1 MKNRQYVLGVD
12 IGTSSTKTLLVAA
25 DGRIVAETTAAYP
38 LYSPKP
44 GWNEQDPAHWWQAT
58 IKTVRAAL
66 KQSGIEPAR
75 IAGLGLSGQMHGSV
89 FLDAR
94 GRVLRNA
101 LLWND
106 QRTAR
111 QCADITAAAG
121 GTKGLIALVNNVA
134 LTGFTAPKILW
145 LRDNEPKLFKQL
157 RQLLL
162 PKDYIRYLL
171 TGDYASDV
179 SDAAGTLLL
188 DVQNRRWSTALL
200 RKLDLAPELFPK
212 LYESPDVTGTLHAA
226 AARALGL
233 VAGLPVVGGAGD
245 QPAGAVGMGVVA
257 EGIVSATLGTSG
269 VVFAHAE
276 KMAPNP
282 AGVLQSFCH
291 AVPDKWCVFGCML
304 SAGGSLEWAKEALY
318 ADTQPKSGSVFDRM
332 DADIAGV
339 PAGCEGLFFLPYL
352 DGERCPHADPL
363 ARACWIGLN
372 RRHGRAAMA
381 RAVMEGIT
389 FGMADQIVLMRQLG
403 VKVAEVRCGGGG
415 ARSRFWRQLQA
426 DIYGA
431 TTVTVDSP
439 NASAYGAALLGGVG
453 GGVWGSVPA
462 ACRMTLT
469 VQNRLKPSAP
479 SARFYGA
486 RHTLYRTLYPA
497 LKPTFTKL

>member
-1 MKNRQYVLGVD
+1 MAKQKYVIGVD

-44 GWNEQDPAHWWQAT
+44 GWNEQAPNDWWQAT
-58 IKTVRAAL
+58 IKTVRAAI
-66 KQSGIEPAR
+66 KQSGVKPTDV
-75 IAGLGLSGQMHGSV
+75 AGIGLSGQMHGSV
-89 FLDAR
+89 FLDDR

-106 QRTAR
+106 QRTAK
-111 QCADITAAAG
+111 QCADITKAAG

-157 RQLLL
+157 RQVLL
-162 PKDYIRYLL
+162 PKDYIRFLL
-171 TGDYASDV
+171 TGDYASEV

-188 DVQNRRWSTALL
+188 DVKNRRWSAPLL
-200 RKLDLAPELFPK
+200 RKLDLAAELFPK
-212 LYESPDVTGTLHAA
+212 LYESPEVTGTLHAEA
-226 AARALGL
+226 AEAMGL
-233 VAGLPVVGGAGD
+233 VAGIPVVGGAGD
-245 QPAGAVGMGVVA
+245 QPAGAVGMGIVE

-276 KMAPNP
+276 KMVPNP
-282 AGVLQSFCH
+282 EGVLQSFCH
-291 AVPDKWCVFGCML
+291 AVPNKWCVFGCML
-304 SAGGSLEWAKEALY
+304 SAGGSFEWAKDVLY
-318 ADTQPKSGSVFDRM
+318 ADAKPKSGNVFDLM
-332 DADIAGV
+332 NAELASV
-339 PAGCEGLFFLPYL
+339 PPGCEGLFFLPYL

-363 ARACWIGLN
+363 ARACWVGLS
-372 RRHGRAAMA
+372 RRHGRAAMT

-389 FGMADQIVLMRQLG
+389 FGMGDQVALMRQLG
-403 VKVAEVRCGGGG
+403 VKVSEVRCGGGG
-415 ARSRFWRQLQA
+415 AKSTFWRQLQA

-453 GGVWGSVPA
+453 GGVWGSVPE
-462 ACRMTLT
+462 ACRKTLT
-469 VQNRLKPSAP
+469 VQNRLKAVAKSAK
-479 SARFYGA
+479 FYAA
-486 RHTLYRTLYPA
+486 RHAIYRTLYPA
-497 LKPTFTKL
+497 LKPAFGAL

>member
-1 MKNRQYVLGVD
+1 MSKQKYVIGVD

-25 DGRIVAETTAAYP
+25 DGKIVAETTATYP

-44 GWNEQDPAHWWQAT
+44 GWNEQAPSDWWQAT
-58 IKTVRAAL
+58 IKTVRAAMR
-66 KQSGIEPAR
+66 QSGVKPTDV
-75 IAGLGLSGQMHGSV
+75 AGIGLSGQMHGSV
-89 FLDAR
+89 FLDER
-94 GRVLRNA
+94 GKVLRNA

-106 QRTAR
+106 QRTAQ
-111 QCADITAAAG
+111 QCADITKAAG

-134 LTGFTAPKILW
+134 LTGFTAPKVLW

-171 TGDYASDV
+171 TGVYASEV

-188 DVQNRRWSTALL
+188 DVKNRKWSLPLL
-200 RKLDLAPELFPK
+200 RKLDLDPALLPPLF
-212 LYESPDVTGTLHAA
+212 ESPDVTGTLNAEAA
-226 AARALGL
+226 QALGL
-233 VAGLPVVGGAGD
+233 VTGIPIVGGAGD
-245 QPAGAVGMGVVA
+245 QPAGAVGMGVVE

-276 KMAPNP
+276 KMVPNP

-291 AVPDKWCVFGCML
+291 AVPNKWCVFGCML
-304 SAGGSLEWAKEALY
+304 SAGGSFEWAKDVLY
-318 ADTQPKSGSVFDRM
+318 ADAKPKSGSVFDLM
-332 DADIAGV
+332 NAELASV
-339 PAGCEGLFFLPYL
+339 PPGCEGLFFLPYL

-363 ARACWIGLN
+363 ARACWVGLS
-372 RRHGRAAMA
+372 RRHGRAAMT

-389 FGMADQIVLMRQLG
+389 FGMGDQVALMRQLG
-403 VKVAEVRCGGGG
+403 VKVSEVRCGGGG
-415 ARSRFWRQLQA
+415 AKSQFWRQLQA

-453 GGVWGSVPA
+453 GGVWASVPE
-462 ACRMTLT
+462 ACRQTLT
-469 VQNRLKPSAP
+469 VQNRLKPAAKSAQFYA
-479 SARFYGA
+479 ARLA
-486 RHTLYRTLYPA
+486 IYRSLYPA
-497 LKPTFTKL
+497 LKPAFAAL

>member
-1 MKNRQYVLGVD
+1 MQKYVIGVD

-25 DGRIVAETTAAYP
+25 DGRIVAETTATYP
-38 LYSPKP
+38 LYSPQP

-58 IKTVRAAL
+58 VKTVRAAV
-66 KQSGIEPAR
+66 KQAGVKPADIE
-75 IAGLGLSGQMHGSV
+75 GLGLSGQMHGSV
-89 FLDAR
+89 FLDER

-111 QCADITAAAG
+111 QCADITKAAG
-121 GTKGLIALVNNVA
+121 GTQGLIALVNNVA
-134 LTGFTAPKILW
+134 LTGFTAPKVLW
-145 LRDNEPKLFKQL
+145 LRDHEPQLFKRL

-171 TGDYASDV
+171 TGDYASEV

-188 DVQNRRWSTALL
+188 DVKNRRWSTALL
-200 RKLDLAPELFPK
+200 RKLDLDPALFPK
-212 LYESPDVTGTLHAA
+212 LYESADVTGTLHAE

-233 VAGLPVVGGAGD
+233 VTGIPVAGGAGD

-276 KMAPNP
+276 KMVPNP

-291 AVPDKWCVFGCML
+291 AVPNKWCVFGCML
-304 SAGGSLEWAKEALY
+304 SAGGSLEWAKDALY
-318 ADTQPKSGSVFDRM
+318 ADARPKSGSVFDLM
-332 DADIAGV
+332 DAEIAGV

-363 ARACWIGLN
+363 ARACWIGLS

-389 FGMADQIVLMRQLG
+389 FGMGDQVALMRQSG
-403 VKVAEVRCGGGG
+403 VKVTEVRCGGGG
-415 ARSRFWRQLQA
+415 AKSAFWRQLQA

-431 TTVTVDSP
+431 ATVTVDSP
-439 NASAYGAALLGGVG
+439 NASAYGAALLGGVV
-453 GGVWGSVPA
+453 GGVWGSVPE
-462 ACRMTLT
+462 ACRQTLT
-469 VQNRLKPSAP
+469 VQNRLKPAVK
-479 SARFYGA
+479 SARFYAA
-486 RHTLYRTLYPA
+486 RHAIYRSLYPA
-497 LKPTFTKL
+497 LTPVFAQL